1 MWNCGTSITI
11 SSKTPEKKAA
21 GKHFGV
27 FLILKTTFWMENLTQ
42 WWMQLGPFFQ
52 KSRFLK
58 NHRFSINRF
67 SKRPGEASPL
77 PPSCVPVYV
86 AEYTSISL
94 NMPKYP
100 WKCLIKLFWLCQ
112 GPEFTWSPYMFDRLL
127 KMLWVLNMPGFW
139 IWHDGIC
146 KGYAEFRICL
156 IMAPYAST
164 MPKYASVFLDVPQ
177 YTWTLLNIAE
187 CPCICLKMPEKTVF
201 IMPDFSTCRDIVIIT
216 WLLL

>member
-1 MWNCGTSITI
+1 
-11 SSKTPEKKAA
+11 
-21 GKHFGV
+21 
-27 FLILKTTFWMENLTQ
+27 MEHLTQ
-42 WWMQLGPFFQ
+42 WWRQSRPFFPI
-52 KSRFLK
+52 
-58 NHRFSINRF
+58 FSIFKKTRETSF
-67 SKRPGEASPL
+67 LPHRCTHLSK
-77 PPSCVPVYV
+77 